1 MLNGDWI
8 SDVES
13 RQAEIERGRP
23 LEYFRSQTR
32 GSKKG
37 KVGASRK
44 ANNTARENGIKV
56 NERRFDGSR
65 MTVEQMLRNEARST
79 AIPLPQVLKHYQID
93 TESCE
98 EVHEASDDLP
108 EFTATTITLQNM
120 ERSDEVDD
128 EHALMQQLF
137 RPTTWQS
144 QPLSADTDE
153 TKGEAEPDVKRPSGS
168 SETEPWN
175 YPIST
180 FDDLQSEERQYVRYK
195 SKHVG
200 GTLER
205 DDHFFESTTF
215 LDCVAQCERSRRLT
229 IRAVD
234 LLTQPHSTTEISSEL
249 FPSRSTPYLPLSE
262 AAATLTN
269 NLTSNFTKQ
278 HARES
283 FQRLVTLGVLFAE
296 VGDYLFGEH
305 IALRQKTN
313 HQLSGQAANEIRWRD
328 NAHGIEASLEESLS
342 KVKLRNAVDLAN
354 TLDGGKEQKRHIQAL
369 IDADAKVIEEERVM
383 EEHKSHRQRLRR
395 INARQVVK
403 PPARRDVE
411 LAKKLA
417 SLHEES
423 PWQERNWKAKMKL
436 LERMQEDGEPP
447 ATSSRRAK
455 RILPTRSKPQLKSTH
470 FSTSSN
476 SVKTSKDAA
485 DAPHVMAKFRT
496 IETVEKAALDPPHQR
511 RPPASTAQT
520 VPRHPAGSDRQH
532 GVLLLL
538 SVPVDSSATNSNED
552 NAAHSI
558 TTTISLIRKVASHV
572 LVSILDFVIPR
583 EVDLALRTRVATE
596 DRLEVFLIEL
606 DPPAVNALR
615 ARRGHIRRQQRL
627 LLVGLASE
635 GVLTSRDFLLGL
647 RVPSKP
653 QHTQQRPRR
662 HAEENRGEQHQE
674 ERRTLENG
682 RVNRVPRHHI
692 QHQRKRN
699 GASQAGEPDD
709 DHVRERDLLL
719 FRAPQVRQR
728 AQRERVER
736 SGQQARAE
744 VGEDEPPVP
753 DERVA
758 VGEDAEP
765 QIQVDEVLGQ
775 ERHGREQLLEGEGAG
790 LGDVVHVV
798 VPDEDAAEEH
808 GQQSAELEQVGGQV
822 ARVAAQQDDGHLVD
836 GVLPQ
841 RRVRVAQEVGGRVAD
856 GAGQRHGAHADAEQP
871 EDHEGGHLHVHVRVA
886 ALHEPLEE
894 REDDDGHGVVQ
905 DALPEDEVKEQRR
918 GPALLED
925 QQRGAEALAEVAP
938 VHNTFDQHRDQ
949 HERKGH
955 DAVHG
960 QELLHQRLVADV
972 HEHHGQHDGR
982 EDGHEHVIAVQ
993 AAAGRRVAVHV
1004 ARLAQH
1010 VREEERGRGRREHGR
1025 VRPERADAVR
1035 AHDQLHRGLAQPP
1048 HEHLGDGREL
1058 ELAVR
1063 DLVARHAAAR
1073 GCAHALGTRQRL
1085 ERVVHG
1091 DERADDAQRH
1101 EREAQPDARLHEGVG
1116 QPEAARADHVVERHG
1131 QRHGRAVGLH
1141 GHVAAV
1147 PFPAEAA
1154 RQQCSARGRNE
1165 TRDQTDSL
1173 EQRLANGLV
1182 SIARALLRGE
1192 TCGVDNSRF
1201 ARSADL
1207 WASSSLAGKLL
1218 QPRSSTTAAR
1228 SIQTLLKAA
1237 MDTLNTPKF
1246 IDRAAPAARALT
1258 QEESPTRSNEP
1269 ADDLLPAQNSKQ
1281 VDQGLYSEHT
1291 TPATSRPLK
1300 AATG

>member
-1 MLNGDWI
+1 MQLPSLEVLLLSDNLLHVLEDIMALATAPRLCELDVRDNPLRLSHNRLYLLETLLFHETNIDEDVLRELHRDENLKAFDSDSQFPKKLLYRPRLPRRHAFPMLQMLNADWI

-37 KVGASRK
+37 KLGASRK

-262 AAATLTN
+262 AAATLTD

-283 FQRLVTLGVLFAE
+283 FQRVTDFQRKQVTIGGHRIEAE

-496 IETVEKAALDPPHQR
+496 IETVEKAALDPL
-511 RPPASTAQT
+511 
-520 VPRHPAGSDRQH
+520 VE
-532 GVLLLL
+532 V
-538 SVPVDSSATNSNED
+538 NSHN
-552 NAAHSI
+552 
-558 TTTISLIRKVASHV
+558 
-572 LVSILDFVIPR
+572 
-583 EVDLALRTRVATE
+583 
-596 DRLEVFLIEL
+596 
-606 DPPAVNALR
+606 
-615 ARRGHIRRQQRL
+615 
-627 LLVGLASE
+627 LLVRCSEIRQNKDKHVKALAMH
-635 GVLTSRDFLLGL
+635 RDRFLEDEA
-647 RVPSKP
+647 
-653 QHTQQRPRR
+653 QWTQMRQDPINVVRR
-662 HAEENRGEQHQE
+662 HL
-674 ERRTLENG
+674 RRKLYQD
-682 RVNRVPRHHI
+682 I
-692 QHQRKRN
+692 Q
-699 GASQAGEPDD
+699 
-709 DHVRERDLLL
+709 
-719 FRAPQVRQR
+719 QV
-728 AQRERVER
+728 
-736 SGQQARAE
+736 
-744 VGEDEPPVP
+744 
-753 DERVA
+753 
-758 VGEDAEP
+758 
-765 QIQVDEVLGQ
+765 QIGNMEY
-775 ERHGREQLLEGEGAG
+775 
-790 LGDVVHVV
+790 
-798 VPDEDAAEEH
+798 
-808 GQQSAELEQVGGQV
+808 
-822 ARVAAQQDDGHLVD
+822 
-836 GVLPQ
+836 
-841 RRVRVAQEVGGRVAD
+841 
-856 GAGQRHGAHADAEQP
+856 
-871 EDHEGGHLHVHVRVA
+871 
-886 ALHEPLEE
+886 
-894 REDDDGHGVVQ
+894 
-905 DALPEDEVKEQRR
+905 
-918 GPALLED
+918 
-925 QQRGAEALAEVAP
+925 
-938 VHNTFDQHRDQ
+938 FY
-949 HERKGH
+949 
-955 DAVHG
+955 
-960 QELLHQRLVADV
+960 
-972 HEHHGQHDGR
+972 
-982 EDGHEHVIAVQ
+982 
-993 AAAGRRVAVHV
+993 
-1004 ARLAQH
+1004 
-1010 VREEERGRGRREHGR
+1010 
-1025 VRPERADAVR
+1025 
-1035 AHDQLHRGLAQPP
+1035 
-1048 HEHLGDGREL
+1048 
-1058 ELAVR
+1058 
-1063 DLVARHAAAR
+1063 
-1073 GCAHALGTRQRL
+1073 
-1085 ERVVHG
+1085 
-1091 DERADDAQRH
+1091 
-1101 EREAQPDARLHEGVG
+1101 
-1116 QPEAARADHVVERHG
+1116 
-1131 QRHGRAVGLH
+1131 
-1141 GHVAAV
+1141 
-1147 PFPAEAA
+1147 
-1154 RQQCSARGRNE
+1154 
-1165 TRDQTDSL
+1165 
-1173 EQRLANGLV
+1173 
-1182 SIARALLRGE
+1182 
-1192 TCGVDNSRF
+1192 
-1201 ARSADL
+1201 
-1207 WASSSLAGKLL
+1207 SSVF
-1218 QPRSSTTAAR
+1218 Q
-1228 SIQTLLKAA
+1228 
-1237 MDTLNTPKF
+1237 
-1246 IDRAAPAARALT
+1246 
-1258 QEESPTRSNEP
+1258 
-1269 ADDLLPAQNSKQ
+1269 
-1281 VDQGLYSEHT
+1281 
-1291 TPATSRPLK
+1291 
-1300 AATG
+1300 